1 MMNWNKKD
9 VNTQTETEQEPRKLV
24 KEDKT
29 AGLSSQE
36 RGLIVAGLDEAAGI
50 WPFVPCC
57 SCSYYLLKL
66 R

>member
-29 AGLSSQE
+29 AGPPVHPHAALLTGK
-36 RGLIVAGLDEAAGI
+36 RNGCGWAGFGGWDSAIG
-50 WPFVPCC
+50 P
-57 SCSYYLLKL
+57 LLQL
-66 R
+66 